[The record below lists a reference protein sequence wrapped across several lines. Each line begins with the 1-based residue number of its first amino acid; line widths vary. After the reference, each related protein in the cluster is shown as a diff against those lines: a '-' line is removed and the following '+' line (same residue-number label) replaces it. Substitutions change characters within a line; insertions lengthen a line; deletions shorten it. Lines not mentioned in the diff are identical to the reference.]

1 MKRNKFLKTL
11 RKRLSFLSQ
20 EEIEKEMAYYVA
32 SFEKTDKSDEE
43 VIKEF
48 GSIDEI
54 VNKIRM
60 SHNDSGS
67 SKIQIFEGFQGFYEA
82 LLAIG
87 EIFRKSDNQKRS
99 KLIMD
104 LVFLIIIT
112 CVIKIPFIFVR
123 DLGDSF
129 IGTFFKGNINILAIW
144 GLLIEISYVVAA
156 LSFFIKTLKKW
167 VRNLD

>member
-20 EEIEKEMAYYVA
+20 EEIEKEMTYYID
-32 SFEKTDKSDEE
+32 SFEKSDKLDEE

-48 GSIDEI
+48 GTVDEI
-54 VNKIRM
+54 VNKIRAN
-60 SHNDSGS
+60 HIDSVS
-67 SKIQIFEGFQGFYEA
+67 SKKQTFEGFQGFYDA
-82 LLAIG
+82 LVTIG

-104 LVFLIIIT
+104 LIFLVIIT
-112 CVIKIPFIFVR
+112 CLIKVPFIFAR

-129 IGTFFKGNINILAIW
+129 IGAFFNGNINVLAIW
-144 GLLIEISYVVAA
+144 GLLIEISYVVTA